1 MVAHY
6 PERSEI
12 KALMPT
18 LDSLENAVISGTF
31 IIQYVEGAFA
41 RALRTGEWVLLDEV
55 NLASES
61 LLRRVESLLG

>member
-1 MVAHY
+1 MAAEY

-12 KALMPT
+12 KSLVST
-18 LDSLENAVISGTF
+18 LLSLEHAVVSGTF

-41 RALRTGEWVLLDEV
+41 RALRLGEWVLLDEV

-61 LLRRVESLLG
+61 LLRRV